1 MSLST
6 GGGGDASKKLE
17 NFEPFRQAG
26 HDGPLRST
34 KESAS
39 GIGGERRVRARG
51 GASHPPGGGSFEWSF
66 EESFVKSFCDFPRLL
81 LFYVKLFYEL
91 FSKELSAMGEES
103 IMPGRRKVKEGAS
116 SAGPGMRKKRRRWPA
131 RIETI
136 CPRGRGPPQMPPPTP
151 PPTPP

>member
-1 MSLST
+1 MHRRNWITSNLSV
-6 GGGGDASKKLE
+6 KLVTTD
-17 NFEPFRQAG
+17 PCGA
-26 HDGPLRST
+26 P
-34 KESAS
+34 
-39 GIGGERRVRARG
+39 RRVRRG
-51 GASHPPGGGSFEWSF
+51 SGANAAFELAGGRPTRLEGGSFEWSF
-66 EESFVKSFCDFPRLL
+66 EDSFVKSFCDFPRLL